1 VESLWAKGVEEM
13 ETQDDQVKTEDYAK
27 CIEGSKRIRWDI
39 DQDVLRG
46 REFDFSKKFLPD
58 GISKVDQ
65 LGFLQAREKRL
76 LSQIQG
82 RTYANMF
89 GFVERFIVAKILDI
103 TRHHWLGNQV
113 ALEALVRFSDE
124 ELKHQELFRRI
135 EQMMASGMPEGYKFP
150 WDPNEVAEA
159 VLNKSTW
166 AVMALIYE
174 IELFT
179 QEHYKK
185 SIEPDENLSE
195 LYKDIFLFHWKEEA
209 HHAYLDSLEWPLEDK
224 RLSPVER
231 ERAIDEVI
239 ELVGAVDG
247 ILQEQSKSDV
257 EYFSKICGRSFTQE
271 QIRDI
276 EACLLQAYRWQ
287 YIFSGVDHPRFQ
299 ELLRSLITEPQL
311 QRIAQALGP
320 LARVG

>member
-1 VESLWAKGVEEM
+1 M
-13 ETQDDQVKTEDYAK
+13 ETQDYQVETEEYAK

-39 DQDVLRG
+39 DKDVLRG

-65 LGFLQAREKRL
+65 MDFLDPEEKKL
-76 LSQIQG
+76 LSQVQG

-89 GFVERFIVAKILDI
+89 GFVERFIVAKILEI
-103 TRHHWLGNQV
+103 TRHHWLGDQV

-135 EQMMASGMPEGYKFP
+135 EKMMGSGMPEGYKFP
-150 WDPNEVAEA
+150 WDPNEVAGA
-159 VLNKSTW
+159 VLSKSTW

-185 SIEPDENLSE
+185 SIEPDKNLSE
-195 LYKDIFLFHWKEEA
+195 LFKDIFLYHWKEEA
-209 HHAYLDSLEWPLEDK
+209 HHAYLDSLEWPREDK
-224 RLSPVER
+224 RLKPLER

-247 ILQEQSKSDV
+247 ILQEQSKSDA
-257 EYFSKICGRSFTQE
+257 EYFLKICGRLFTEE
-271 QIRDI
+271 QIGSI
-276 EACLLQAYRWQ
+276 KSCLLKAYRWQ
-287 YIFSGVDHPRFQ
+287 YIFSGVEHPRFQ
-299 ELLRSLITEPQL
+299 KLLGSLITAAQL
-311 QRIAQALGP
+311 LRIAQALSP
-320 LARVG
+320 LAQLY

>member
-1 VESLWAKGVEEM
+1 M
-13 ETQDDQVKTEDYAK
+13 ETQDYQVKTEEYAK

-39 DQDVLRG
+39 DKDVLRG

-58 GISKVDQ
+58 GISRIDQ
-65 LGFLQAREKRL
+65 VNFLDPEEKKL
-76 LSQIQG
+76 LSQVQG

-89 GFVERFIVAKILDI
+89 GFVERFIVAKILEI
-103 TRHHWLGNQV
+103 TRYHWLGDQV

-135 EQMMASGMPEGYKFP
+135 EKMMGSGMPEGYKFQ
-150 WDPNEVAEA
+150 WDPNEVAGA
-159 VLNKSTW
+159 VLSKSTW

-195 LYKDIFLFHWKEEA
+195 LYKDIFLYHWKEEA
-209 HHAYLDSLEWPLEDK
+209 HHAYLDSLEWPREDS
-224 RLSPVER
+224 RLTPIER
-231 ERAIDEVI
+231 ERGIDEVI

-247 ILQEQSKSDV
+247 ILQEQSRSDAD
-257 EYFSKICGRSFTQE
+257 YFLKTCRRSFTEE
-271 QIRDI
+271 QIGSI
-276 EACLLQAYRWQ
+276 KACLLKAYRWQ
-287 YIFSGVDHPRFQ
+287 YIFSGVEHPRFQ
-299 ELLRSLITEPQL
+299 KLLRSLITEAQF
-311 QRIAQALGP
+311 QKIAQALGP
-320 LARVG
+320 LVNSNDQPEEWA